1 MKISC
6 FEDAPMHCNWLQLA
20 LELRAENIKGNEGE
34 KGKEREREKEKER
47 ERKIEKEIERGGGEV
62 LGEERGNRYCV
73 AFQLINCALYMN
85 IFSLPHNNNN
95 NTIN

>member
-1 MKISC
+1 M
-6 FEDAPMHCNWLQLA
+6 
-20 LELRAENIKGNEGE
+20 
-34 KGKEREREKEKER
+34 REKRGKREKER
-47 ERKIEKEIERGGGEV
+47 ENGGEKGGEKGGGEV

-95 NTIN
+95 NAIKEYQYCDKNCIPVD

>member
-34 KGKEREREKEKER
+34 KGKERERERKREKER
-47 ERKIEKEIERGGGEV
+47 
-62 LGEERGNRYCV
+62 
-73 AFQLINCALYMN
+73 
-85 IFSLPHNNNN
+85 
-95 NTIN
+95 

>member
-1 MKISC
+1 M
-6 FEDAPMHCNWLQLA
+6 
-20 LELRAENIKGNEGE
+20 
-34 KGKEREREKEKER
+34 
-47 ERKIEKEIERGGGEV
+47 

-95 NTIN
+95 NAIKEMILNEKGMDGVELQYLKEEGKPLK

>member
-1 MKISC
+1 M
-6 FEDAPMHCNWLQLA
+6 
-20 LELRAENIKGNEGE
+20 RE
-34 KGKEREREKEKER
+34 KGGKREKER
-47 ERKIEKEIERGGGEV
+47 EKGGGEV

-95 NTIN
+95 NAIKEARYCDKNCIPVD